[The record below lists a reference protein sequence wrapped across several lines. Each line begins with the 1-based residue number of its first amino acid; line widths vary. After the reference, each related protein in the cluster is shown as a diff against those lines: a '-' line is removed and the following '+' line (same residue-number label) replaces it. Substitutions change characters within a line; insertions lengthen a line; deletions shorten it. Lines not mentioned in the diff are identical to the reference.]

1 LGCSYQVT
9 VIQKNT
15 VGMTLKLKVANET
28 TNIKEVDLA
37 TSCPE

>member
-1 LGCSYQVT
+1 
-9 VIQKNT
+9 
-15 VGMTLKLKVANET
+15 MTLKLKVANET